1 MTTSSS
7 ALTQSTFAS
16 SRSERIIGRVFSL
29 ASIAT
34 SIETFLNAFPQAK
47 HGSAI
52 ILYLSIGLIFAA
64 QVAAAY
70 TFWFGS
76 ANRNVYLLHG
86 AAYAISFFLYPIS
99 VAGVLEFDPGFR
111 PWLWWAT
118 GTATMAMGMYLP
130 KWWSIA
136 YLVFMPVSWFLL
148 RVQTIGGS
156 GDVGSAVIDATYIVL
171 FAAAVLTLIG
181 MIRTSALRVDK
192 TGDEAIAFA
201 AKRAAQEATDL
212 ERQKLDD
219 LVHDQVLTTLLL
231 AAKAKTEDE
240 QRLAA
245 ASADEAIARL
255 EQTAGEDSDEMQEI
269 AASTFLES
277 LDKVLRR
284 GFPEVE
290 IVLAKEQDFA
300 VPIKVGIALSDATIQ
315 AITNSIQHAGRKA
328 VREVRLKADRQGLKI
343 IVKDNGRGFRESKI
357 PNNRLGVRNSIRRR
371 VTLVG
376 GEVRIQS
383 EPRKGATVVL
393 MWSANA

>member
-1 MTTSSS
+1 MN
-7 ALTQSTFAS
+7 AL
-16 SRSERIIGRVFSL
+16 
-29 ASIAT
+29 
-34 SIETFLNAFPQAK
+34 PQAK
-47 HGSAI
+47 HGSAL
-52 ILYLSIGLIFAA
+52 ILFVSIGMILAA
-64 QVAAAY
+64 QLSAVF

-86 AAYAISFFLYPIS
+86 FAYALSFFLYPFS
-99 VAGVLEFDPGFR
+99 VAGVTDFEPGFR

-136 YLVFMPVSWFLL
+136 YSVFMPVSWFLL

-156 GDVGSAVIDATYIVL
+156 GDIGSAILDSAYIVL

-181 MIRTSALRVDK
+181 MIRTAALRVDV
-192 TGDEAIAFA
+192 TGDETVAVA
-201 AKRAAQEATDL
+201 AQRATQEATDL

-231 AAKAKTEDE
+231 AAKANTEEE
-240 QRLAA
+240 QRLSAV
-245 ASADEAIARL
+245 SADEAITRL
-255 EQTAGEDSDEMQEI
+255 EQTATEGSDAMQEI

-277 LDKVLRR
+277 LSRSLRR
-284 GFPEVE
+284 GYPEVE
-290 IVLAKEQDFA
+290 TVLNREQDFA
-300 VPIKVGIALSDATIQ
+300 VPINVGIALSDATIQ

-328 VREVRLKADRQGLKI
+328 VREVRLKASVAGLKI

-357 PNNRLGVRNSIRRR
+357 PSNRLGVKNSIRRR
-371 VTLVG
+371 VTMVG

-393 MWSANA
+393 MWSPNA